1 MTQLKLFSLEG
12 CYYSESA
19 EELLNS
25 NNVKYS
31 LQKVKQADKQ
41 SIKDMNGMNTFPQ
54 VFLETSDN
62 KLKIG
67 GYSELNNICNIV
79 NNKGN
84 LDDTIDS
91 VSKNLYT
98 FKDDKKNVLRL
109 INILL
114 KT

>member
-41 SIKDMNGMNTFPQ
+41 SIKDMNEMNTFPQ

-79 NNKGN
+79 NNRGN
-84 LDDTIDS
+84 LDDTIYS
-91 VSKNLYT
+91 VSKNLDT